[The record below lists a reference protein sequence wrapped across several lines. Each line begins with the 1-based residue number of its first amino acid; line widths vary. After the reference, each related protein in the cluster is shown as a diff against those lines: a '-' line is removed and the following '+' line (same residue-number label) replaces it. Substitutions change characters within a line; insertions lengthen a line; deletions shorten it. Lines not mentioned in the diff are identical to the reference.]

1 VDPTREEPALD
12 GRDLA
17 ILRLLGEGR
26 QIDAI
31 ARQVGISE
39 RTVRRSLRRLC
50 DSIEV
55 ATPIEAVVWAVR
67 RDLL

>member
-1 VDPTREEPALD
+1 VDPTPEDPQLD
-12 GRDLA
+12 ERDVA

-26 QIDAI
+26 QIDVI

-39 RTVRRSLRRLC
+39 RTVRRCLRRLC
-50 DSIEV
+50 DSLEV